1 MSGARATR
9 TLPGFRFETKAPP
22 LAETLP
28 RMDIA
33 VFVGFAASGPLQTPV
48 ALESEAQFNALFGE
62 DAPLAWDLE
71 RGEQIY
77 AYLAP
82 AVRGFF
88 RNGGRRC
95 WVIRVARRA
104 GKDANDLN
112 RARYNYFPIPGLAR
126 AEFRKDGTTVLSPGF
141 ARARSEGSW
150 SDSLSV
156 SSALLSRPE
165 QATQALKLDGNDYV
179 VEVERPIADD
189 FVAGDLLRLSF
200 EKDGYVLFLT
210 VSKVKPLTNVLPS
223 IRRLRVTGSKALW
236 FETLTVA
243 PGQEVQAYVFT
254 QETTVSSQSDENLI
268 GSFAAPYAATLN
280 PGPQDKQA
288 TLKLKECTPADV
300 PPLGSLVRI
309 QAAAEELWLTVE
321 SLNFNDDEVTA
332 SVSGEAPASV
342 SGRMVRWMEPPNKLP
357 SATPSCERLT
367 FELWVRKAEEYSV
380 SLSDLGFEGR
390 HKRFWGSL
398 PTDEALYQES
408 ETSLTDTPATVIWRQ
423 VGDLFRFPL
432 AAIGTDTDN
441 SAEVYF
447 PLSMA
452 VVPENFLSPV
462 ALHGSGIQRDGLAE
476 FDAQLFIDR
485 DLVSAGTEALASE
498 AEFLRYLAPKPR
510 RLTGMHA
517 AFSLEEATIIAIPDA
532 VHRGWLPR
540 VEEKPPQ
547 LPESAPPLRPDWW
560 HFADCRPPQNKS
572 QARTLAD
579 CPSAT
584 RDEPAKTVRE
594 LPAGNF
600 LNCSIVNIPA
610 PQLVASVKISA
621 SPPEVSTSGTFTL
634 SWDTSPPATEYVLEE
649 ATIIDFSDAET
660 IYAGKLTSFT
670 IYGRKTGDYFY
681 RVQAKAKENVSDWSN
696 GMTVRVASQSRWA
709 LKQEKD
715 YRPDT
720 LLAVQRA
727 LLRMCA
733 ARGDLFCVLTLP
745 AEYREDKAIEY
756 VSVLRSPTG
765 SETEDVA
772 PLSIGEANDFS
783 YGAVFHPWLIGEG
796 KQTDALRRIPP
807 CGAVSGVF
815 ASRALTRGAWIAP
828 VNQPMRGIVAL
839 APPITRERRLALQ
852 DAKINLLRQEPRG
865 FIVLDADTLSN
876 DEDFRPINVRRLLIL
891 LRRQALKL
899 GATYVFEPNSPAF
912 RRLVERGFT
921 GMLDEMFVRGAFA
934 GAKPATAYQ
943 VVADDSLNTSESVDQ
958 GRFIVE
964 LRVAPSL
971 PLTFLT
977 IRFIQTGDRSFVTE
991 VR

>member
-1 MSGARATR
+1 M
-9 TLPGFRFETKAPP
+9 
-22 LAETLP
+22 
-28 RMDIA
+28 
-33 VFVGFAASGPLQTPV
+33 
-48 ALESEAQFNALFGE
+48 
-62 DAPLAWDLE
+62 
-71 RGEQIY
+71 
-77 AYLAP
+77 
-82 AVRGFF
+82 
-88 RNGGRRC
+88 
-95 WVIRVARRA
+95 
-104 GKDANDLN
+104 
-112 RARYNYFPIPGLAR
+112 
-126 AEFRKDGTTVLSPGF
+126 
-141 ARARSEGSW
+141 
-150 SDSLSV
+150 
-156 SSALLSRPE
+156 
-165 QATQALKLDGNDYV
+165 
-179 VEVERPIADD
+179 
-189 FVAGDLLRLSF
+189 
-200 EKDGYVLFLT
+200 
-210 VSKVKPLTNVLPS
+210 
-223 IRRLRVTGSKALW
+223 
-236 FETLTVA
+236 
-243 PGQEVQAYVFT
+243 
-254 QETTVSSQSDENLI
+254 
-268 GSFAAPYAATLN
+268 
-280 PGPQDKQA
+280 
-288 TLKLKECTPADV
+288 
-300 PPLGSLVRI
+300 
-309 QAAAEELWLTVE
+309 TVE
-321 SLNFNDDEVTA
+321 SLDFKATEAIAFVTGQL
-332 SVSGEAPASV
+332 VSLIAAPVA
-342 SGRMVRWMEPPNKLP
+342 LP
-357 SATPSCERLT
+357 LATPTCERLT
-367 FELWVRKAEEYSV
+367 FELWVRKADEYSV
-380 SLSDLGFEGR
+380 SLSDLGFEVS

-408 ETSLTDTPATVIWRQ
+408 ETGLTDTPATVIWRQ

-432 AAIGTDTDN
+432 AAIGADN
-441 SAEVYF
+441 NNGNEVYF
-447 PLSMA
+447 PLAMA
-452 VVPENFLSPV
+452 VVPESYLSPV
-462 ALHGSGIQRDGLAE
+462 VLHGSGIQRDGLAE
-476 FDAQLFIDR
+476 FDARLFIDR
-485 DLVSAGTEALASE
+485 DLVSVGTEALASE

-532 VHRGWLPR
+532 MHRGWLAR
-540 VEEKPPQ
+540 VEEKPPP
-547 LPESAPPLRPDWW
+547 LPESSPPLHPDWW
-560 HFADCRPPQNKS
+560 HFADCRPPQNKP

-579 CPSAT
+579 CDPGDK
-584 RDEPAKTVRE
+584 DEPAKSVRE

-600 LNCSIVNIPA
+600 LNCSIMNIPA
-610 PQLVASVKISA
+610 PQLAASVNINA

-634 SWDTSPPATEYVLEE
+634 SWDTSPPATEYILEE
-649 ATIIDFSDAET
+649 ATITDFSDAET
-660 IYAGKLTSFT
+660 VYTGKATAFT

-696 GMTVRVASQSRWA
+696 GVIVRVASQSRWA

-715 YRPDT
+715 YTPDT

-756 VSVLRSPTG
+756 VSVLRSAGG
-765 SETEDVA
+765 SETENVS
-772 PLSIGEANDFS
+772 PLSIGEANAFS

-796 KQTDALRRIPP
+796 QQTDTLRRIPP

-828 VNQPMRGIVAL
+828 ANQPMRGILAL
-839 APPITRERRLALQ
+839 VPPINRERRLALQ

-876 DEDFRPINVRRLLIL
+876 DDEFRPINVRRLLIL

-934 GAKPATAYQ
+934 GAKPDTAYQ
-943 VVADDSLNTSESVDQ
+943 VVADDTLNTSESVDQ

>member
-22 LAETLP
+22 LAESLP

-82 AVRGFF
+82 AVRSFF

-95 WVIRVARRA
+95 WVIRVAKRT

-141 ARARSEGSW
+141 APARSEGSW

-156 SSALLSRPE
+156 SSALLTRPE
-165 QATQALKLDGNDYV
+165 QATQALELDGDDYV
-179 VEVERPIADD
+179 VYLDRPIADQ
-189 FVAGDLLRLSF
+189 FAAGDLLRLSF
-200 EKDGYVLFLT
+200 EKDGYILFLT
-210 VSKVKPLTNVLPS
+210 VSKVEPVTNVFPS
-223 IRRLRVTGSKALW
+223 IHRMRLTGNKALW
-236 FETLTVA
+236 FEILTA
-243 PGQEVQAYVFT
+243 SPGQQVQAYVFT
-254 QETTVSSQSDENLI
+254 HETTTSADENQLI
-268 GSFAAPYAATLN
+268 DSFAASYAATLN
-280 PGPQDKQA
+280 PGPQSKQS
-288 TLKLKECTPADV
+288 TLVLQQCAPADA
-300 PPLGSLVRI
+300 PPPGSLVKIR
-309 QAAAEELWLTVE
+309 AAAKELWLTVE
-321 SLNFNDDEVTA
+321 SLDFNANDVT
-332 SVSGEAPASV
+332 ASV

-367 FELWVRKAEEYSV
+367 FELWVRKAQEYSV
-380 SLSDLGFEGR
+380 SLSDLGFEAR
-390 HKRFWGSL
+390 HQRFWGSL

-408 ETSLTDTPATVIWRQ
+408 ESNLTDTPATVIWRQ

-432 AAIGTDTDN
+432 AGTDTKN
-441 SAEVYF
+441 GTEVYF
-447 PLSMA
+447 PLAMA
-452 VVPENFLSPV
+452 VVPETYLSPV
-462 ALHGSGIQRDGLAE
+462 VLHGSPIQRDGLAE
-476 FDAQLFIDR
+476 FDARLFIDR

-498 AEFLRYLAPKPR
+498 AEFLRYLAPRPR

-560 HFADCRPPQNKS
+560 HFADCRPPQNKP
-572 QARTLAD
+572 QARQLAD
-579 CPSAT
+579 CDPAT

-610 PQLVASVKISA
+610 PQLAASVNINA

-634 SWDTSPPATEYVLEE
+634 SWNTSPLAAEYVLEE
-649 ATIIDFSDAET
+649 ATITDFSDAET
-660 IYAGKLTSFT
+660 VYVGKSTAFT

-681 RVQAKAKENVSDWSN
+681 RVQAEAKENVSDWSN
-696 GMTVRVASQSRWA
+696 GVTVRVASQSRWA
-709 LKQEKD
+709 LKQEKN
-715 YRPDT
+715 YTPDT

-756 VSVLRSPTG
+756 VSVLKSAGG
-765 SETEDVA
+765 SETENVA
-772 PLSIGEANDFS
+772 PLSIGEARDFS

-796 KQTDALRRIPP
+796 NQTDSLRRIPP

-828 VNQPMRGIVAL
+828 ANQPMRGIVAL
-839 APPITRERRLALQ
+839 APPINRERRLALQ

-865 FIVLDADTLSN
+865 FIVLDADTLSS

-934 GAKPATAYQ
+934 GAKPDTAYQ
-943 VVADDSLNTSESVDQ
+943 VVADDTLNTSESVDQ

>member
-22 LAETLP
+22 LAESLP

-48 ALESEAQFNALFGE
+48 ALESEAQFSALFGE

-82 AVRGFF
+82 AVRSFF

-104 GKDANDLN
+104 GKDANNLN

-126 AEFRKDGTTVLSPGF
+126 VEFGKDGTTVLSPGF

-156 SSALLSRPE
+156 SSALLTRPE
-165 QATQALKLDGNDYV
+165 QATQALESDGNDYV
-179 VEVERPIADD
+179 VYVERPIADE
-189 FVAGDLLRLSF
+189 FAAGDLLRLSY

-210 VSKVKPLTNVLPS
+210 VTKVEPVTNVFPS
-223 IRRLRVTGSKALW
+223 IHRLRVTGNKAVW
-236 FETLTVA
+236 FELVSPDSPELA
-243 PGQEVQAYVFT
+243 GIPGKAHVFT
-254 QETTVSSQSDENLI
+254 REGATSVGPDSNETAGFDAVYHAELKSDDTKQKASIELKDCPPA
-268 GSFAAPYAATLN
+268 AAPS
-280 PGPQDKQA
+280 P
-288 TLKLKECTPADV
+288 
-300 PPLGSLVRI
+300 GSLIRI
-309 QAAAEELWLTVE
+309 DVAGFELWMTVE
-321 SLNFNDDEVTA
+321 SLDFKATEAIAFLTGQL
-332 SVSGEAPASV
+332 VSLIAAPVA
-342 SGRMVRWMEPPNKLP
+342 LP
-357 SATPSCERLT
+357 LATPKCERLT

-380 SLSDLGFEGR
+380 SLSDLGFEAR

-408 ETSLTDTPATVIWRQ
+408 ETGLTDTPATVIWRQ

-432 AAIGTDTDN
+432 AAIGPDN
-441 SAEVYF
+441 NDGSDVYF
-447 PLSMA
+447 PLAMA
-452 VVPENFLSPV
+452 VLPETYLSPV
-462 ALHGSGIQRDGLAE
+462 VLRGSPIQRDGLAE
-476 FDAQLFIDR
+476 FDARLFIDR

-532 VHRGWLPR
+532 VHRGWVPR

-560 HFADCRPPQNKS
+560 HFADCRPPQNKP

-579 CPSAT
+579 CDQA
-584 RDEPAKTVRE
+584 ENEKPAKTVRE

-600 LNCSIVNIPA
+600 LKCSIVNIPA
-610 PQLVASVKISA
+610 LQLAASVNINA

-634 SWDTSPPATEYVLEE
+634 SWDESPLAAEYVLEE
-649 ATIIDFSDAET
+649 ATITDFSDAET
-660 IYAGKLTSFT
+660 VYAGKATAFT

-681 RVQAKAKENVSDWSN
+681 RVQATAKENVSDWSN
-696 GMTVRVASQSRWA
+696 GVTVRVTAQSRWA

-715 YRPDT
+715 YTPDT

-745 AEYREDKAIEY
+745 AEYREDKAIAY
-756 VSVLRSPTG
+756 VSVLRSA
-765 SETEDVA
+765 SASATENVA

-796 KQTDALRRIPP
+796 KQTDTLRRIPP

-828 VNQPMRGIVAL
+828 ANQPMRGIVAL
-839 APPITRERRLALQ
+839 APPINRERRLALQ

-865 FIVLDADTLSN
+865 FIVLDADTLSS

-934 GAKPATAYQ
+934 GAKPDTAYQ